1 MGQKANIDS
10 MKRVLDLS
18 LGVFLIVTLKIQKTE
33 QNLRQIFHKIIYT
46 KKNDSQ
52 LMKPNEFVEV
62 LNEVLEG
69 QSEVEEKWQ
78 PLDDT

>member
-1 MGQKANIDS
+1 
-10 MKRVLDLS
+10 
-18 LGVFLIVTLKIQKTE
+18 
-33 QNLRQIFHKIIYT
+33 
-46 KKNDSQ
+46 
-52 LMKPNEFVEV
+52 MKPNEFVEV